1 LTQHFTTAEEI
12 NTRKRVMKKV
22 FQTEDKRTVRRRL
35 ARSKAQAP
43 VLGITPWV
51 SEVEEKLPQL
61 IGSVGST
68 RLPSTTTAIE
78 RFFRAFQR
86 FDKTR
91 GGFHSVLSS
100 TRELLLFVVV
110 YLFTQRDADSQAP
123 IDVIVPEAL
132 RMPLYRLIN
141 DPFRALQERRHVKP
155 TVKRADF
162 LLSKAAAA

>member
-1 LTQHFTTAEEI
+1 
-12 NTRKRVMKKV
+12 MKKV

-43 VLGITPWV
+43 VLVITPWV
-51 SEVEEKLPQL
+51 SGVEEKLPQL

-91 GGFHSVLSS
+91 GGFHSVLSA

-123 IDVIVPEAL
+123 IDVIVPEAR

-155 TVKRADF
+155 TVKMADF